1 MPDAALL
8 HTEPPA
14 EALEALHRV
23 FGFTTLKP
31 GQGEILDAVLAGED
45 VLAVMP
51 TGAGKSLCY
60 QLPAVVRGRLT
71 VVVSPLIALMRDQ
84 VSALQA
90 KGVPAGA
97 LNSGNSGAE
106 YADIE
111 QSLRQRRLKLLY
123 VSPER
128 LLRPGTL
135 DMLRNA
141 GCDRLAIDEAHC
153 VSQWGHDFR
162 PEYMDLRAAADA
174 LGDPQIIA
182 VTASADP
189 ETRDEIVAKL
199 FRRAPLRFVR
209 SFDRPNL
216 HLAVARKGG
225 DAVRQIKTFIRAH
238 KGESG
243 IVYAASRKG
252 VEKLAEIL
260 SADGL
265 HALPY
270 HAGMDAHLR
279 NANQDAF
286 LTKPSVIVVATIAF
300 GMGIDKPDV
309 RFVCHSDLPGS
320 VEGYYQEIGR
330 AGRDGQRADTL
341 MLWGEG
347 DIRLRER
354 QIALSDAGAERK
366 TMEHQ
371 RLGALLALCESP
383 RCRRQTLLAAFG
395 ETGPA
400 CGFCDMCDGAH
411 PMFDGVIAAQKAM
424 SAVLRTSGRFF
435 PGHLANLLIGKVTEA
450 ISKHRH
456 DDLPT
461 FGVGGEFGAA
471 EWRSIFRQIQAA
483 GLIVQD
489 NEEGGRWCVTE
500 SGKAVL
506 TGAAPLAL
514 VAAEPTTRKG
524 RAARK
529 MLGAFASDD
538 ASTPRSQGVSSDG
551 DEPALSTAEQRL
563 FAALKAMRLDVA
575 REKKVPPYVVFS
587 DRTLRAI
594 ARANPSNAADLE
606 DVQGI
611 GPAKVQA
618 YGRMVLEIVE
628 RFATASS

>member
-1 MPDAALL
+1 MI
-8 HTEPPA
+8 TESAIEPFA
-14 EALEALHRV
+14 YSDVLHRV
-23 FGFTTLKP
+23 FGFTALKP
-31 GQGEILDAVLAGED
+31 GQAEILDAILDAQD

-60 QLPAVVRGRLT
+60 QLPAVVSGRLT

-84 VSALQA
+84 VRQLQA
-90 KGVPAGA
+90 RGVAAGA
-97 LNSGNSGAE
+97 LHSGNSGADH
-106 YADIE
+106 ADVE
-111 QSLRQRRLKLLY
+111 RGLRQRSLKLLY

-135 DMLRNA
+135 DMLRAA

-162 PEYMDLRAAADA
+162 PEYMELRAAADA

-189 ETRDEIVAKL
+189 GTRDEIVAKL
-199 FRRAPLRFVR
+199 FHRTPKRFVR

-216 HLAVARKGG
+216 HLSIARKG
-225 DAVRQIKTFIRAH
+225 DAVRQIKTFVRKHQGAA
-238 KGESG
+238 G
-243 IVYAASRKG
+243 IVYVASRKG
-252 VEKLAEIL
+252 VEKLAAEL

-265 HALPY
+265 WALPY
-270 HAGMDAHLR
+270 HAGMEAHLR
-279 NANQDAF
+279 NANQDEF
-286 LTKPSVIVVATIAF
+286 LRAQGVIVVATIAF

-309 RFVCHSDLPGS
+309 RFVCHADLPGS

-330 AGRDGQRADTL
+330 AGRDGARADTL

-354 QIALSDAGAERK
+354 QIALSDAGPDRK
-366 TMEHQ
+366 AMEHQ
-371 RLGALLALCESP
+371 RLNALLALCESP

-395 ETGPA
+395 EEGSA
-400 CGFCDMCDGAH
+400 CGFCDICDGALS
-411 PMFDGVIAAQKAM
+411 MFDGVRAAQKAM

-435 PGHLANLLIGKVTEA
+435 PGHLANLLIGKTTEA
-450 ISKHRH
+450 ITRHRH

-489 NEEGGRWCVTE
+489 AQDGGRWRVTE
-500 SGKAVL
+500 AGRAVL

-514 VAAEPTTRKG
+514 VAAEEPTRKG
-524 RAARK
+524 RASRR
-529 MLGAFASDD
+529 MLETLADDDGPSPTSEGA
-538 ASTPRSQGVSSDG
+538 PSSDEG
-551 DEPALSTAEQRL
+551 DALSTADSRL
-563 FAALKAMRLDVA
+563 FAALKAMRLALA
-575 REKKVPPYVVFS
+575 REKKVPAYVIMT
-587 DRTLRAI
+587 DRSMREI
-594 ARANPSNAADLE
+594 ARARPRDGLDLGR
-606 DVQGI
+606 VHGI
-611 GPAKVQA
+611 GPAKVEA
-618 YGRMVLEIVE
+618 YGESVLKVVGQH
-628 RFATASS
+628 AS

>member
-1 MPDAALL
+1 MSPVPDPSDLAHA
-8 HTEPPA
+8 PPA
-14 EALEALHRV
+14 EAIATLERV
-23 FGFTTLKP
+23 FGFTSLKP
-31 GQGEILDAVLAGED
+31 GQAEILDAVLAGED

-84 VSALQA
+84 VGQLRA
-90 KGVPAGA
+90 KGVAAGA
-97 LNSGNSGAE
+97 LHSGNTGADH
-106 YADIE
+106 ADVE
-111 QSLRQRRLKLLY
+111 QALRQRRLRLLY

-135 DMLRNA
+135 GLLREA

-162 PEYMDLRAAADA
+162 PEYMELRDAADG
-174 LGDPQIIA
+174 LGDPQIVA

-199 FRRAPLRFVR
+199 FRRVPKRFVR

-216 HLAVARKGG
+216 HLSIARKG
-225 DAVRQIKTFIRAH
+225 DALRQIKSFVGKH
-238 KGESG
+238 KGDAG
-243 IVYAASRKG
+243 IVYVASRKG
-252 VEKLAEIL
+252 VEKLAAAL

-265 HALPY
+265 WALPY
-270 HAGMDAHLR
+270 HAGLEAHVR
-279 NANQDAF
+279 NAHQDEF
-286 LTKPSVIVVATIAF
+286 LRARGVIVVATIAF

-309 RFVCHSDLPGS
+309 RFVCHADLPGS

-330 AGRDGQRADTL
+330 AGRDGQRSDTL

-354 QIALSDAGAERK
+354 QIALSDAGPDRK
-366 TMEHQ
+366 AMEHQ
-371 RLGALLALCESP
+371 RLNALLALCESP

-395 ETGPA
+395 EVGPA
-400 CGFCDMCDGAH
+400 CGFCDICDGAH
-411 PMFDGVIAAQKAM
+411 PMFDGAIAAQKAM

-435 PGHLANLLIGKVTEA
+435 PGHLANLLIGKTTEA
-450 ISKHRH
+450 IARHRH

-489 NEEGGRWCVTE
+489 QEDGGRWRVTE
-500 SGKAVL
+500 AGRAVL

-514 VAAEPTTRKG
+514 VAAGEPTRKG

-529 MLGAFASDD
+529 MLGAMAGD
-538 ASTPRSQGVSSDG
+538 
-551 DEPALSTAEQRL
+551 DEPSVTSERPQDDSAGEALSTADARL
-563 FAALKAMRLDVA
+563 FAALKAMRLALA
-575 REKKVPPYVVFS
+575 REKKVPAYVIMT
-587 DRTLRAI
+587 DRSMREI
-594 ARANPSNAADLE
+594 ARLRPRDGFDLAR
-606 DVQGI
+606 VHGI
-611 GPAKVQA
+611 GPAKVEA
-618 YGRMVLEIVE
+618 YGESVLALVG
-628 RFATASS
+628 RHAA

>member
-1 MPDAALL
+1 MPEVALL
-8 HTEPPA
+8 QPEPPP
-14 EALEALHRV
+14 EALDALRRV
-23 FGFTTLKP
+23 FGFTSLKP
-31 GQGEILDAVLAGED
+31 GQGEILDAVLAGDD

-84 VSALQA
+84 VGALRA
-90 KGVPAGA
+90 KGVAAGA
-97 LNSGNSGAE
+97 LNSGNSGAD

-111 QSLRQRRLKLLY
+111 QGLRQHRIKLLY

-135 DMLRNA
+135 DMLRAA

-199 FRRAPLRFVR
+199 FRRAPRRFVR

-216 HLAVARKGG
+216 HLSVARKG
-225 DAVRQIKTFIRAH
+225 DVVRQIKTFLRVH

-286 LTKPSVIVVATIAF
+286 LTKPGVIVVATIAF

-330 AGRDGQRADTL
+330 AGRDGRRADTL

-354 QIALSDAGAERK
+354 QIALSDSGAERK

-400 CGFCDMCDGAH
+400 CGFCDICDGAH
-411 PMFDGVIAAQKAM
+411 PMFDGAIAAQKAM
-424 SAVLRTSGRFF
+424 SAMLRT
-435 PGHLANLLIGKVTEA
+435 PA
-450 ISKHRH
+450 
-456 DDLPT
+456 
-461 FGVGGEFGAA
+461 
-471 EWRSIFRQIQAA
+471 
-483 GLIVQD
+483 
-489 NEEGGRWCVTE
+489 
-500 SGKAVL
+500 
-506 TGAAPLAL
+506 
-514 VAAEPTTRKG
+514 
-524 RAARK
+524 
-529 MLGAFASDD
+529 
-538 ASTPRSQGVSSDG
+538 VSSRVIS
-551 DEPALSTAEQRL
+551 P
-563 FAALKAMRLDVA
+563 
-575 REKKVPPYVVFS
+575 
-587 DRTLRAI
+587 I
-594 ARANPSNAADLE
+594 C
-606 DVQGI
+606 
-611 GPAKVQA
+611 
-618 YGRMVLEIVE
+618 
-628 RFATASS
+628 

>member
-1 MPDAALL
+1 MTTDTLSD
-8 HTEPPA
+8 TPA
-14 EALEALHRV
+14 EALSALHRV

-31 GQGEILDAVLAGED
+31 GQAEILGAVLDGQD

-84 VSALQA
+84 VRQLQA
-90 KGVPAGA
+90 KGVAAGA
-97 LNSGNSGAE
+97 LHSGNSGADH
-106 YADIE
+106 ADVE
-111 QSLRQRRLKLLY
+111 QALRHRSLKLLY

-135 DMLRNA
+135 DMLRA
-141 GCDRLAIDEAHC
+141 VGCDRLAIDEAHC

-162 PEYMDLRAAADA
+162 PEYMELRDAADA

-189 ETRDEIVAKL
+189 GTRDEIVTKL
-199 FRRAPLRFVR
+199 FRRTPKRFVR

-216 HLAVARKGG
+216 HLAIARKGE
-225 DAVRQIKTFIRAH
+225 AVRQIKTFVRKH
-238 KGESG
+238 KGAAG
-243 IVYAASRKG
+243 IVYVASRKG
-252 VEKLAEIL
+252 VEKLAAEL
-260 SADGL
+260 SADGFW
-265 HALPY
+265 ALPY
-270 HAGMDAHLR
+270 HAGMEAHLR
-279 NANQDAF
+279 NAHQDEF
-286 LTKPSVIVVATIAF
+286 LRAQGVIVVATIAF

-309 RFVCHSDLPGS
+309 RFVCHADLPGS

-330 AGRDGQRADTL
+330 AGRDGQRSDTL

-354 QIALSDAGAERK
+354 QIALSDAGPDRK
-366 TMEHQ
+366 AMEHQ
-371 RLGALLALCESP
+371 RLNALLALCESP

-395 ETGPA
+395 EEGPA
-400 CGFCDMCDGAH
+400 CGFCDVCDGVH
-411 PMFDGVIAAQKAM
+411 PMFDGVVAAQKAM

-435 PGHLANLLIGKVTEA
+435 PGHLANVLIGKTTEA
-450 ISKHRH
+450 IARHRH

-489 NEEGGRWCVTE
+489 QEDGGRWRVTE
-500 SGKAVL
+500 AGRAVL

-514 VAAEPTTRKG
+514 VAAGEPTRKG
-524 RAARK
+524 RAARR
-529 MLGAFASDD
+529 MLGALANDDSPSLTSESAPSVEDDD
-538 ASTPRSQGVSSDG
+538 ALSISD
-551 DEPALSTAEQRL
+551 ARL
-563 FAALKAMRLDVA
+563 FAALKAMRLALA
-575 REKKVPPYVVFS
+575 REKKVPAYVIMT
-587 DRTLRAI
+587 DRSMREI
-594 ARANPSNAADLE
+594 ARVRPRDGSDLGR
-606 DVQGI
+606 VHGI
-611 GPAKVQA
+611 GPAKVEA
-618 YGRMVLEIVE
+618 YGETVLEVVG
-628 RFATASS
+628 RHAS

>member
-1 MPDAALL
+1 MNRSDPS
-8 HTEPPA
+8 TPP
-14 EALEALHRV
+14 EALDALQRI
-23 FGFTTLKP
+23 FGFSSLKP
-31 GQGEILDAVLAGED
+31 GQGEILEAILAGDD

-60 QLPAVVRGRLT
+60 QLPAVVSGRLT

-84 VSALQA
+84 VGALKA
-90 KGVPAGA
+90 RGVPAGA
-97 LNSGNSGAE
+97 LNSGNSNADYAE
-106 YADIE
+106 IE
-111 QSLRQRRLKLLY
+111 RGLRQHRIKLLY

-135 DMLRNA
+135 DMLRQA

-174 LGDPQIIA
+174 LDDPQIIA

-189 ETRDEIVAKL
+189 GTRDEIVAKL
-199 FRRAPLRFVR
+199 FRRDPRRFVR

-225 DAVRQIKTFIRAH
+225 DPVRQIKTFIRAQN
-238 KGESG
+238 GEAG

-252 VEKLAEIL
+252 VEKLAETL

-265 HALPY
+265 WALPY
-270 HAGMDAHLR
+270 HAGMDAFRR
-279 NANQDAF
+279 NANQDEF
-286 LTKPSVIVVATIAF
+286 LTKPGVIVVATIAF

-309 RFVCHSDLPGS
+309 RFVCHADLPGS

-330 AGRDGQRADTL
+330 AGRDGHKAQTL
-341 MLWGEG
+341 MLWDEG

-354 QIALSDAGAERK
+354 QIALSDAGAARK
-366 TMEHQ
+366 AMEHQ

-395 ETGPA
+395 EEGPA

-411 PMFDGVIAAQKAM
+411 PMFDGVVAAQKAM
-424 SAVLRTSGRFF
+424 SAMLRTSGRFF

-450 ISKHRH
+450 IARHRH

-489 NEEGGRWCVTE
+489 NDDGGRWRVTDA
-500 SGKAVL
+500 GRAVL
-506 TGAAPLAL
+506 TGAAPLTL
-514 VAAEPTTRKG
+514 VAAEAPTRKG
-524 RAARK
+524 RAARS
-529 MLGAFASDD
+529 MLGQIAADD
-538 ASTPRSQGVSSDG
+538 GGHPPSRMPSPEADG
-551 DEPALSTAEQRL
+551 DALSTSDQRL
-563 FAALKAMRLDVA
+563 FAALKAKRLEVA
-575 REKKVPPYVVFS
+575 RDKKVPPYVVFS

-594 ARANPSNAADLE
+594 ARARPHDAMALE
-606 DVQGI
+606 AISGI
-611 GPAKVQA
+611 GPAKMQS
-618 YGRMVLEIVE
+618 YGVMVLGIIEGFKQVGD
-628 RFATASS
+628 

>member
-1 MPDAALL
+1 MLDTT
-8 HTEPPA
+8 HSPPP
-14 EALEALHRV
+14 EALDALQRI
-23 FGFTTLKP
+23 FGFSGLKP
-31 GQGEILDAVLAGED
+31 GQGEILEAILAGDD

-60 QLPAVVRGRLT
+60 QLPAVVRGHLT

-84 VSALQA
+84 VGALKA
-90 KGVPAGA
+90 RGVNAGA
-97 LNSGNSGAE
+97 LNSGNSGAD
-106 YADIE
+106 YAEIE
-111 QSLRQRRLKLLY
+111 QGLRDRRIKLLY

-135 DMLRNA
+135 DMLRHA

-189 ETRDEIVAKL
+189 GTRDEIVAKL
-199 FRRAPLRFVR
+199 FRREPRRFVR

-216 HLAVARKGG
+216 HLSVARKGG
-225 DAVRQIKTFIRAH
+225 DAVRQIKTFIRSH
-238 KGESG
+238 KGEAG
-243 IVYAASRKG
+243 IVYVSSRKG
-252 VEKLAEIL
+252 VEKLAESL

-265 HALPY
+265 WALPY
-270 HAGMDAHLR
+270 HAGMDAHRR
-279 NANQDAF
+279 NANQDEF
-286 LTKPSVIVVATIAF
+286 LTKPGVIVVATIAF

-309 RFVCHSDLPGS
+309 RFVCHADLPGS

-354 QIALSDAGAERK
+354 QIALSDAGAARK

-395 ETGPA
+395 EAGPA

-411 PMFDGVIAAQKAM
+411 PMFDGVVAAQKAM
-424 SAVLRTSGRFF
+424 SAMLRTSGRFF
-435 PGHLANLLIGKVTEA
+435 PGHLANLLIGKITDA
-450 ISKHRH
+450 ISKHGH
-456 DDLPT
+456 HDLPT

-489 NEEGGRWCVTE
+489 NDDGGRWRVTE
-500 SGKAVL
+500 EGRAVL

-514 VAAEPTTRKG
+514 VAAEAPTRKG
-524 RAARK
+524 RAARA
-529 MLGAFASDD
+529 MLGQIADD
-538 ASTPRSQGVSSDG
+538 ASDHPASRMPAPDDFG
-551 DEPALSTAEQRL
+551 EALSTADQRL
-563 FAALKAMRLDVA
+563 FAALKAMRLAVSRD
-575 REKKVPPYVVFS
+575 KKVPAYVVMT
-587 DRTLRAI
+587 DRSMREI
-594 ARANPSNAADLE
+594 ARAKPRDE
-606 DVQGI
+606 DALGQIHGI
-611 GPAKVQA
+611 GHAKVEA
-618 YGRMVLEIVE
+618 YGDAILRLV
-628 RFATASS
+628 RAQS